1 MYLKHEFNTYV
12 IIMEKRYVDILPK
25 FNNWEAIPYASDMNC
40 PNCGESGLFDCL
52 DKTIEKPNLLGWCET
67 NAGFMMVLECTK
79 CFEKFRIHGHAL
91 DRFDLDTFDFYIN
104 VYLDDFANGKEI
116 EEKIKAQN

>member
-1 MYLKHEFNTYV
+1 MLIVYLKHEFNTFV
-12 IIMEKRYVDILPK
+12 IVMEKRYVDILPK
-25 FNNWEAIPYASDMNC
+25 FNNWEAITYAS
-40 PNCGESGLFDCL
+40 

-116 EEKIKAQN
+116 KEKFKAKI